1 MISVSEF
8 AMAGILLTTFAASP
22 TAAQEKTYSLSVEFI
37 GKDGSKLSSNT
48 FTCPLFDKC
57 QNTIAAVFDGKPY
70 KIGVR
75 SFLTDEHHIRVML
88 RGNAMTG
95 GPFDDTVADKA
106 FEPGTE
112 WVHQLSKLGRG
123 VTTVKQGTARI
134 TLAQ

>member
-1 MISVSEF
+1 MISVSKF
-8 AMAGILLTTFAASP
+8 AMAGFLLAAFAASSS
-22 TAAQEKTYSLSVEFI
+22 AAQEKTYSLSIELT

-57 QNTIAAVFDGKPY
+57 QNSIAAMFDGKTY

-75 SFLTDEHHIRVML
+75 SFLTDEHHVRVML

-106 FEPGTE
+106 FEPGNE
-112 WVHQLSKLGRG
+112 WVHQL
-123 VTTVKQGTARI
+123 
-134 TLAQ
+134 